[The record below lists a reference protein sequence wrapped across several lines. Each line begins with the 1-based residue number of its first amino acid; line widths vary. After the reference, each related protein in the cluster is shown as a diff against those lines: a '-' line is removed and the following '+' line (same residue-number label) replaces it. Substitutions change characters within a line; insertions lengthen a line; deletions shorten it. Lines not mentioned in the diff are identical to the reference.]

1 MTEKPEKSKAIESS
15 QGIEFRAGGSV
26 HGPDKPGWGAGGRE
40 KHPGNVKMSSMDKI
54 TSTSQKLESG
64 FPSKD
69 HRWEFCSVYKNPLR
83 SKLGQ
88 GKKSSKNN

>member
-1 MTEKPEKSKAIESS
+1 MTEKPGKSKAIESS

-26 HGPDKPGWGAGGRE
+26 HGPDKPGWGAGGME

-54 TSTSQKLESG
+54 TSTSQKLQSG

-69 HRWEFCSVYKNPLR
+69 HRWEFCSVYKTPLR